1 MIDFD
6 PKQVKIL
13 IVEDTRES
21 LDLLTY
27 FLKPSGYQLI
37 SVIDGVEALEYI
49 NKELPD
55 LILLDVMLPRLNG
68 FQVCERLKK
77 DKRTF
82 HIPIIMITALK
93 DLKDKIRALEAGADD
108 FVTKPFDSVELV
120 ARVKSLLKSKFYYD
134 KLKQQNI
141 ELERQKSAL
150 EEEDRLKEQLTELI
164 AHDMR
169 SPLNQISISLQM
181 IEMMN
186 KSGQAIDSDKYTRRI
201 EMGKHQLLRMILS
214 LLDISRL
221 ERGKY
226 MLQPVAINLAF
237 MLRAPIKRYRD
248 LPENKQKLIELQ
260 VEKELRN
267 VYMDSELF
275 ERIIDNILDFAYRHS
290 LDKSRIHIDAVD
302 NEADEN
308 ITLNITYEG
317 KTIPQEFREKL
328 FNKMAQLELK
338 NANIYRSKGLGL
350 YFCKVALTSQG
361 GDITVD
367 RDYDKG
373 LRFQL
378 LLPTKKTNFSV
389 VVS

>member
-1 MIDFD
+1 M
-6 PKQVKIL
+6 KKIL

-49 NKELPD
+49 NKDLPD

-141 ELERQKSAL
+141 ELERQKNAL

-260 VEKELRN
+260 VDKDLRN

-302 NEADEN
+302 NETDEN

-378 LLPTKKTNFSV
+378 LLPTKKTNVSV

>member
-260 VEKELRN
+260 VDKDLRN

-378 LLPTKKTNFSV
+378 LLPTKKTNVSV

>member
-378 LLPTKKTNFSV
+378 LLPTKKTNVAV

>member
-1 MIDFD
+1 M
-6 PKQVKIL
+6 
-13 IVEDTRES
+13 R
-21 LDLLTY
+21 
-27 FLKPSGYQLI
+27 PS
-37 SVIDGVEALEYI
+37 
-49 NKELPD
+49 
-55 LILLDVMLPRLNG
+55 
-68 FQVCERLKK
+68 
-77 DKRTF
+77 
-82 HIPIIMITALK
+82 
-93 DLKDKIRALEAGADD
+93 
-108 FVTKPFDSVELV
+108 
-120 ARVKSLLKSKFYYD
+120 
-134 KLKQQNI
+134 
-141 ELERQKSAL
+141 
-150 EEEDRLKEQLTELI
+150 
-164 AHDMR
+164 
-169 SPLNQISISLQM
+169 
-181 IEMMN
+181 
-186 KSGQAIDSDKYTRRI
+186 
-201 EMGKHQLLRMILS
+201 
-214 LLDISRL
+214 
-221 ERGKY
+221 
-226 MLQPVAINLAF
+226 
-237 MLRAPIKRYRD
+237 KRYRD

-260 VEKELRN
+260 VDKDLRN

-378 LLPTKKTNFSV
+378 LLPTKKTNVSV

>member
-49 NKELPD
+49 NKDLPD

-141 ELERQKSAL
+141 ELERQKNAL

-169 SPLNQISISLQM
+169 SP
-181 IEMMN
+181 
-186 KSGQAIDSDKYTRRI
+186 
-201 EMGKHQLLRMILS
+201 
-214 LLDISRL
+214 
-221 ERGKY
+221 
-226 MLQPVAINLAF
+226 
-237 MLRAPIKRYRD
+237 
-248 LPENKQKLIELQ
+248 
-260 VEKELRN
+260 
-267 VYMDSELF
+267 
-275 ERIIDNILDFAYRHS
+275 
-290 LDKSRIHIDAVD
+290 
-302 NEADEN
+302 
-308 ITLNITYEG
+308 
-317 KTIPQEFREKL
+317 
-328 FNKMAQLELK
+328 
-338 NANIYRSKGLGL
+338 
-350 YFCKVALTSQG
+350 
-361 GDITVD
+361 
-367 RDYDKG
+367 
-373 LRFQL
+373 
-378 LLPTKKTNFSV
+378 
-389 VVS
+389 

>member
-49 NKELPD
+49 NKDLPD

-141 ELERQKSAL
+141 ELERQKNAL

-260 VEKELRN
+260 VDKDLRN

-302 NEADEN
+302 NETDEN

-378 LLPTKKTNFSV
+378 LLPTKKTNVSV

>member
-49 NKELPD
+49 NKDLPD

-141 ELERQKSAL
+141 ELERQKNAL

-186 KSGQAIDSDKYTRRI
+186 KSSQAIDSDKYTRRI

-260 VEKELRN
+260 VDKDLRN

-302 NEADEN
+302 NETDEN

-378 LLPTKKTNFSV
+378 LLPTKKTNVSV